1 MESRTYGVYGMLEWS
16 ALISNSPH
24 GRVWRIPFK
33 GGSSSGFGD
42 APATFTTG
50 NPVIMKVIE
59 DSRYYHDK
67 KIVRLR

>member
-24 GRVWRIPFK
+24 GRVWRDTLQGRILV
-33 GGSSSGFGD
+33 GIRRRAGH
-42 APATFTTG
+42 FTTG

-59 DSRYYHDK
+59 DSRYYHDN